1 MSSCELK
8 NGDCIEI
15 LPTLPMVD
23 SIIIDPPYGTQTP
36 EGYGYGRRQLYGG
49 IGRTIENDSDLSL
62 LETASPLMWNI
73 AKENTWH
80 GSFCAARRMNEV
92 MKIFEQAGFVYFGE
106 IVWDKRQAGL
116 GYAIRYQHE
125 SILIFKKGEPVKA
138 DDAILSVISCHT
150 VKADTAKHPHAKP
163 VPVMKRLVSWLCP
176 EGGTVLDFTCG
187 IGSTGIACKETGRN
201 FIGIEKSKEYF
212 DIAQARIGSA
222 QVSLF
227 HAGLTPAN
235 NRLHLDVG
243 DSPAQQALFTPEADS
258 AEGKLPAPA
267 PRR

>member
-80 GSFCAARRMNEV
+80 GSFCAPRRMNEV
-92 MKIFEQAGFVYFGE
+92 MKIFEHAGFVYFGE

-125 SILIFKKGEPVKA
+125 SILIFQKGEPVKA

-212 DIAQARIGSA
+212 DIAQARISSA

-235 NRLHLDVG
+235 NRLQWTG
-243 DSPAQQALFTPEADS
+243 GESPALPGFSTPEV
-258 AEGKLPAPA
+258 
-267 PRR
+267 